1 MLSLSLSLSAVS
13 SNNTCNICVVCS
25 PHPPNVPLQME
36 QTLWSITTTIITT
49 VIINKYNNNLSMIL
63 VCQHITNP
71 NVCAASYLLLCDML
85 SLAVSSNIT
94 VELVCSLSHL
104 LFVTVLFV
112 IALVSY
118 MVLCVVINIYIL
130 IYHYISKRLSLPQ
143 YHDKELAFGVANGV
157 GWELKD
163 ITK

>member
-1 MLSLSLSLSAVS
+1 
-13 SNNTCNICVVCS
+13 
-25 PHPPNVPLQME
+25 
-36 QTLWSITTTIITT
+36 
-49 VIINKYNNNLSMIL
+49 
-63 VCQHITNP
+63 
-71 NVCAASYLLLCDML
+71 ML